1 MKNKSLLSHTLLTLA
16 EFTERRAKFLSLMP
30 ENSVA
35 IFSAANEVT
44 RSNDT
49 EYAFCQNKNFYYLS
63 GYSEPDAILLLVK
76 PSFGEDKSQS
86 GEQSILFN
94 RDKDALQEIWHGR
107 RIGQTAAVEEYGFDQ
122 CFSLSEIE
130 QILPDY
136 IANKAQIL
144 FCQGQ
149 NEKFDSQVY
158 AWLATVKGQSRS
170 GVKAPRQFVDCSAL
184 VEEMRLI
191 KSPAELEIMRQVN
204 VISGA
209 AHTRAMKESAVG
221 NFEYQLEAALLHEFA
236 DNGARHPAYGTI
248 VAGGD
253 NGNILHYTN
262 NDDVLKN
269 NELVLIDAGGELSG
283 YAADIT
289 RTFPVNGKFSQAQKT
304 LYQLVLDAQ
313 NLAIAAIKPQATF
326 AELNILVNDFLT
338 TGLYELGILSGDLA
352 LLLEEKACKK
362 YFIHGLGHWLGLDVH
377 DVGDYQ
383 VNDQRQQCRAFEQGM
398 VMTIEPGIYIP
409 LDDQSV
415 EEKWRG
421 IAVRIEDN
429 IAVTENGYENLTI
442 NAPKSINDIESIMS
456 SGKLPKQ

>member
-1 MKNKSLLSHTLLTLA
+1 MKQTSLLSNTLLALS
-16 EFTERRAKFLSLMP
+16 EFTERRAQFLSRMP
-30 ENSVA
+30 VNSIA
-35 IFSAANEVT
+35 IFFAAKEVT

-49 EYAFCQNKNFYYLS
+49 EYPFCQGKSFYYLS

-76 PSFGEDKSQS
+76 PATDDNTTS

-107 RIGQTAAVEEYGFDQ
+107 RIGQTAAVEDYGVSE
-122 CFSLSEIE
+122 CYSLSEID

-136 IANKAQIL
+136 IADKEQLL

-149 NEKFDSQVY
+149 NEIFDSQVY
-158 AWLATVKGQSRS
+158 TWLATVKGQSRS
-170 GVKAPRQFVDCSAL
+170 GVKAPTQLVDCSAL

-191 KSPAELEIMRQVN
+191 KSPAELDIMRRVN
-204 VISGA
+204 VISGV

-221 NFEYQLEAALLHEFA
+221 NFEYQLEAAILHEFA
-236 DNGARHPAYGTI
+236 HNGARHPAYGTI

-262 NDDVLKN
+262 NDDTLKN

-289 RTFPVNGKFSQAQKT
+289 RTFPVNGKFTQAQKT
-304 LYQLVLDAQ
+304 LYQLVLEAQ
-313 NLAIAAIKPQATF
+313 NLAIEAIKPQATF
-326 AELNILVNDFLT
+326 AELNILVNNFLT
-338 TGLYELGILSGDLA
+338 TGLHELGILSGDLA
-352 LLLEEKACKK
+352 TLLEEKACKK

-383 VNDQRQQCRAFEQGM
+383 VNDQRQQCRAFEPGM
-398 VMTIEPGIYIP
+398 VMTIEPGLYIP
-409 LDDQSV
+409 LDDESV
-415 EEKWRG
+415 AEKWRG

-429 IAVTENGYENLTI
+429 IAVTDQGHENFTV
-442 NAPKSINDIESIMS
+442 NAPKSIHDIESIMS
-456 SGKLPKQ
+456 IGK

>member
-1 MKNKSLLSHTLLTLA
+1 MKNTSLLSNTLLPLS
-16 EFTERRAKFLSLMP
+16 EFTERRSQFLSSMP
-30 ENSVA
+30 VNSVA
-35 IFSAANEVT
+35 IFFAAKEMT

-49 EYAFCQNKNFYYLS
+49 EYPFCQGKNFYYLS

-76 PSFGEDKSQS
+76 SAAVAEDNSTS

-107 RIGQTAAVEEYGFDQ
+107 RIGQTAAVKDYGFSE
-122 CFSLSEIE
+122 CYSLSEVD
-130 QILPDY
+130 QVLPDY
-136 IANKAQIL
+136 IADKEQLL

-170 GVKAPRQFVDCSAL
+170 GVKAPTQLVDCSAL
-184 VEEMRLI
+184 VEDMRLI
-191 KSPAELEIMRQVN
+191 KSPAELDIMRQVN
-204 VISGA
+204 VISGD
-209 AHTRAMKESAVG
+209 AHTRAMKASAVG
-221 NFEYQLEAALLHEFA
+221 SFEYQLEAAILHEFA
-236 DNGARHPAYGTI
+236 HNGARHPAYGTI

-289 RTFPVNGKFSQAQKT
+289 RTFPVNGKFTQAQKAI
-304 LYQLVLDAQ
+304 YQLVLDAQ
-313 NLAIAAIKPQATF
+313 NLAISAIKPQATF
-326 AELNILVNDFLT
+326 AELNTLVNNFLT
-338 TGLYELGILSGDLA
+338 TGLYELGILSGDLT

-398 VMTIEPGIYIP
+398 VMTIEPGLYIP
-409 LDDQSV
+409 LDDESV

-429 IAVTENGYENLTI
+429 IAVTENGYENFTV
-442 NAPKSINDIESIMS
+442 NAPKSINNIESIMS
-456 SGKLPKQ
+456 TGK

>member
-1 MKNKSLLSHTLLTLA
+1 MKQISLLSNTLLPLS
-16 EFTERRAKFLSLMP
+16 EFTERRAKFLSKMP
-30 ENSVA
+30 ENSMA
-35 IFSAANEVT
+35 IFFAANEVT

-49 EYAFCQNKNFYYLS
+49 EYPFCQGKSFYYLS

-76 PSFGEDKSQS
+76 SATDDNSTFC
-86 GEQSILFN
+86 EQSILFN

-107 RIGQTAAVEEYGFDQ
+107 RIGQTAAVEDYGFSE
-122 CFSLSEIE
+122 CYSLSEID

-136 IANKAQIL
+136 IANKAQLL

-158 AWLATVKGQSRS
+158 AWLANIKGQSRS
-170 GVKAPRQFVDCSAL
+170 GVKAPTQLVDCSAL

-191 KSPAELEIMRQVN
+191 KSPAELDIMRRVN
-204 VISGA
+204 LISGD
-209 AHTRAMKESAVG
+209 AHTRAMKESVVG
-221 NFEYQLEAALLHEFA
+221 NFEYQLEAAILHEFA
-236 DNGARHPAYGTI
+236 HNGARHPAYGTI

-289 RTFPVNGKFSQAQKT
+289 RTFPVNGKFTQAQKT
-304 LYQLVLDAQ
+304 IYQLVLEAQ
-313 NLAIAAIKPQATF
+313 NLAIEAIKPQATF
-326 AELNILVNDFLT
+326 AELNILVNNFLT
-338 TGLYELGILSGDLA
+338 TGLHELGILSGDLA
-352 LLLEEKACKK
+352 TLLEEKACKK

-398 VMTIEPGIYIP
+398 VMTIEPGLYIP
-409 LDDQSV
+409 LDDESV
-415 EEKWRG
+415 DEKWRG

-429 IAVTENGYENLTI
+429 IAVTDQGHENFTI
-442 NAPKSINDIESIMS
+442 NAPKSIDDIESIMS
-456 SGKLPKQ
+456 TSK